1 VHSSCR
7 ATHPSPAFPGALPM
21 SWAQSVTALA
31 DSVYSWRVHK
41 VVIGWLPKIV
51 TASFLGLIDV
61 IVSVRDDFTGVIR
74 SGS

>member
-1 VHSSCR
+1 
-7 ATHPSPAFPGALPM
+7 M
-21 SWAQSVTALA
+21 A